1 MQKKQLSLI
10 ILLMILL
17 ISSMALLGTQIAN
30 RFIHSSGEVTIKSN
44 SIGGV
49 SKTWEFSAE
58 NALPGD
64 SESKEYNIS
73 LSLERDTSLLFRPEV
88 KNDENGAVGALL
100 LRVENTANGKVI
112 CEGKLSE
119 LLGHDYAENFT
130 KQDKSVTYKI
140 TVTVDPAAGN
150 EYQNKKTELRFTWSL
165 ADDTV
170 KEGDR

>member
-58 NALPGD
+58 TALPGD
-64 SESKEYNIS
+64 SESKE
-73 LSLERDTSLLFRPEV
+73 
-88 KNDENGAVGALL
+88 
-100 LRVENTANGKVI
+100 
-112 CEGKLSE
+112 
-119 LLGHDYAENFT
+119 
-130 KQDKSVTYKI
+130 
-140 TVTVDPAAGN
+140 
-150 EYQNKKTELRFTWSL
+150 
-165 ADDTV
+165 
-170 KEGDR
+170 